1 MIEIPARKGKAAH
14 LRRGQQVKI
23 VNTKGQQ
30 VVAAWVIRRNFL
42 RHSGTDGLYHSP
54 LEGAGFEPSV
64 SLLDDVLRTPVV
76 RVDVGD

>member
-1 MIEIPARKGKAAH
+1 MRRLSVALDARK
-14 LRRGQQVKI
+14 LRF
-23 VNTKGQQ
+23 
-30 VVAAWVIRRNFL
+30 AC
-42 RHSGTDGLYHSP
+42 DSP